1 MLGLVTLA
9 LTGAG
14 VASARRLPHV
24 VPRQFNNDT
33 ALSSSLPSYQ
43 PYINATRNDN
53 SPVALHIDTLDCS
66 KRNAT
71 YPYLYGIMHEDINH
85 SGDGG
90 IYAEMIA
97 NRAFQGTS
105 NASSSSTHTHAKQDP
120 MLSSA
125 HSMVMLAHT

>member
-1 MLGLVTLA
+1 MLGFVTLA

-14 VASARRLPHV
+14 VVSARRLPNI

-53 SPVALHIDTLDCS
+53 SPVALYIDTVDCS

-71 YPYLYGIMHEDINH
+71 SPYLYGIMHEVCFTNTEVTYFGLTHVYQDINH

-97 NRAFQGTS
+97 NRAFQG
-105 NASSSSTHTHAKQDP
+105 
-120 MLSSA
+120 M
-125 HSMVMLAHT
+125 